1 MSTKDNQKVYF
12 GDKKVSKE
20 IKKDGVET
28 IFTKVSENYDL
39 MNDFMSAGM
48 HRVWKRSFID
58 SANINKDD
66 VCLDLAAGTGDIA
79 KLIAK
84 KVKVKSIYLCD
95 QNLEMIEKAKERSL
109 NEGFYHKCLFAV
121 SSAEQLPYDDETFN
135 HVFISFGFRN
145 FSDKKNSLKEI
156 YRVLKKGGKLHILE
170 FSKAQG
176 QNFSKL
182 YDFYSYNFIPKIGD
196 LISGDRESYE
206 YLVKSIRTHENQEEM
221 LELFKDTGF
230 SNCNYENIFKGIVAL
245 HRGLK

>member
-1 MSTKDNQKVYF
+1 MDDLLDIIALYKDHYP
-12 GDKKVSKE
+12 
-20 IKKDGVET
+20 
-28 IFTKVSENYDL
+28 L
-39 MNDFMSAGM
+39 
-48 HRVWKRSFID
+48 W
-58 SANINKDD
+58 AN
-66 VCLDLAAGTGDIA
+66 
-79 KLIAK
+79 
-84 KVKVKSIYLCD
+84 
-95 QNLEMIEKAKERSL
+95 
-109 NEGFYHKCLFAV
+109 
-121 SSAEQLPYDDETFN
+121 
-135 HVFISFGFRN
+135 
-145 FSDKKNSLKEI
+145 NSLKEI

-221 LELFKDTGF
+221 LGLFKDTGF

>member
-58 SANINKDD
+58 TANINKDD

-84 KVKVKSIYLCD
+84 KVKEKSIYLCD

-109 NEGFYHKCLFAV
+109 NEGFYHKCFFAV
-121 SSAEQLPYDDETFN
+121 SSAEQLPYDNETFN

>member
-84 KVKVKSIYLCD
+84 KVKEKSIYLCD

-109 NEGFYHKCLFAV
+109 NEGFYHKCFFAV
-121 SSAEQLPYDDETFN
+121 SSAEKLPYDDETFN

>member
-84 KVKVKSIYLCD
+84 KVKEKSIYLCSV
-95 QNLEMIEKAKERSL
+95 K
-109 NEGFYHKCLFAV
+109 GFIDIV
-121 SSAEQLPYDDETFN
+121 SN
-135 HVFISFGFRN
+135 
-145 FSDKKNSLKEI
+145 
-156 YRVLKKGGKLHILE
+156 
-170 FSKAQG
+170 
-176 QNFSKL
+176 
-182 YDFYSYNFIPKIGD
+182 
-196 LISGDRESYE
+196 
-206 YLVKSIRTHENQEEM
+206 YL
-221 LELFKDTGF
+221 
-230 SNCNYENIFKGIVAL
+230 
-245 HRGLK
+245 

>member
-84 KVKVKSIYLCD
+84 KVKEKSIYLCD

-145 FSDKKNSLKEI
+145 FSDKKKTIFIVEASSTFEQELGVK
-156 YRVLKKGGKLHILE
+156 LGGAYSRNGERIGGT
-170 FSKAQG
+170 QG
-176 QNFSKL
+176 GS
-182 YDFYSYNFIPKIGD
+182 SVGAP
-196 LISGDRESYE
+196 
-206 YLVKSIRTHENQEEM
+206 
-221 LELFKDTGF
+221 
-230 SNCNYENIFKGIVAL
+230 
-245 HRGLK
+245 

>member
-84 KVKVKSIYLCD
+84 KVKEKSIYLCD

-109 NEGFYHKCLFAV
+109 NEGFYHKCFFAV

>member
-84 KVKVKSIYLCD
+84 KVKEKSIYLCD

-109 NEGFYHKCLFAV
+109 NEGFYHKCFFAV
-121 SSAEQLPYDDETFN
+121 SSAEKLPYDDETFN

-221 LELFKDTGF
+221 LELFKNTGF

-245 HRGLK
+245 HRGIK

>member
-58 SANINKDD
+58 TANINKDD

-84 KVKVKSIYLCD
+84 KVKEKSIYLCD

-109 NEGFYHKCLFAV
+109 NEGFYHKCFFAV
-121 SSAEQLPYDDETFN
+121 SSAEQLPYDNETFN

-221 LELFKDTGF
+221 LELFKNTGF

-245 HRGLK
+245 HRGIK